1 MGWDA
6 FAPRAPEGRR
16 RLAFVFL
23 FEEIPMLNVLLIDA
37 YGPFRRALKDTL
49 IAAYPSIR
57 LREADSGPEGL
68 RKASEETPHI
78 ICLDIHLPGEDGLDI
93 ATRLTGLCPMS
104 SLIIITGSDLPEY
117 RQAALQAGAT
127 HFVSKG
133 DETLVDILKIVQ
145 GSMIPPQDEA

>member
-1 MGWDA
+1 
-6 FAPRAPEGRR
+6 
-16 RLAFVFL
+16 
-23 FEEIPMLNVLLIDA
+23 MLNVLLIDA
-37 YGPFRRALKDTL
+37 YGPFRRSLKDTL

-78 ICLDIHLPGEDGLDI
+78 ICMDIHLPGEDGLDI
-93 ATRLTGLCPMS
+93 AARLTTLCPMS

-127 HFVSKG
+127 HFISKG

-145 GSMIPPQDEA
+145 GSMVPPPDDA